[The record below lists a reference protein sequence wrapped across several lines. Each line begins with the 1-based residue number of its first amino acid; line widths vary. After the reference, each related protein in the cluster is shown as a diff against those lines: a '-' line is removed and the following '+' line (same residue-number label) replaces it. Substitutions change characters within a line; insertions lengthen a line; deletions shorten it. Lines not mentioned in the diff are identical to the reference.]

1 VVQER
6 PAAETLVGAV
16 LEGAYH
22 IERLL
27 GEGGMGA
34 VYHATQLRLDKHV
47 AIKVMARELSAAPEA
62 LARFHREALVT
73 SNLGHPNIVQ
83 VFDFSTTPTG
93 EPFLV
98 MEFLEGEDLEH
109 RLRREGRLSALTM
122 LHIIKQVTAALMATH
137 AKGIVHRDL
146 KPANIYL
153 LEAAGAADF
162 VKVLDFGISKVRS
175 ATTKLTRTASIMGT
189 PGYMSPEQAKGRIED
204 IDERTDQWALAC
216 ITWECLAGEGPFVG
230 ENVPSILFQIVH
242 QPPPPLSSKVAGLN
256 PQIQDVLLRALAK
269 DKNDRFANV
278 NDFAVAL
285 EGAAAS
291 TASIAS
297 SDVPRTDQLR
307 GTVSSVPRTQKLL
320 DPARSAVS
328 PRPTTFAQT
337 AGELEDSIEAPP
349 SRSKWFGA
357 IVAGAAVVLLL
368 GAFLLS
374 RPRPAP
380 KRIVPGPA
388 PYVPEKRVPV
398 LPVPPVPSAPPLEVQ
413 PSVPP
418 QVAPDGKKTRL
429 EGKDKKLHQAHN
441 TTSAPNS
448 RDGVDHKN
456 KKYKPPTETPG
467 QENQDKWRQ
476 D

>member
-6 PAAETLVGAV
+6 QAAETLVGVV
-16 LEGAYH
+16 LEGAYR

-98 MEFLEGEDLEH
+98 MEFLDGEDLEH
-109 RLRREGRLSALTM
+109 RLRREGRLTTSAM

-216 ITWECLAGEGPFVG
+216 IVWECLAGECPFQG
-230 ENVPSILFQIVH
+230 ESPLSTLFQVVNE
-242 QPPPPLSSKVAGLN
+242 PPPPLLPKVPGLR
-256 PQIQDVLLRALAK
+256 PKVEDVLLRALS
-269 DKNDRFANV
+269 KNKSDRFASIG
-278 NDFAVAL
+278 DFVAAL
-285 EGAAAS
+285 EEAATGATSEAIPTVQRTVQLPES
-291 TASIAS
+291 VSDTRSSRKSI
-297 SDVPRTDQLR
+297 Q
-307 GTVSSVPRTQKLL
+307 
-320 DPARSAVS
+320 
-328 PRPTTFAQT
+328 PTTFTQT
-337 AGELEDSIEAPP
+337 AGELNEDVTLDRVR
-349 SRSKWFGA
+349 SRGWILA
-357 IVAGAAVVLLL
+357 VVGAAAILVF
-368 GAFLLS
+368 GAFLLIRS
-374 RPRPAP
+374 GPAP
-380 KRIVPGPA
+380 KSVTVSSPPVVTIPVATPPA
-388 PYVPEKRVPV
+388 PPESAEV
-398 LPVPPVPSAPPLEVQ
+398 PVPSAAALAPAPN
-413 PSVPP
+413 PSRTEI
-418 QVAPDGKKTRL
+418 ADRDSGKPGQRSVRVS
-429 EGKDKKLHQAHN
+429 EGKGG
-441 TTSAPNS
+441 P
-448 RDGVDHKN
+448 RIGVPAASEPKRAR
-456 KKYKPPTETPG
+456 PP
-467 QENQDKWRQ
+467 RQ
-476 D
+476 RAVPRMIEDL